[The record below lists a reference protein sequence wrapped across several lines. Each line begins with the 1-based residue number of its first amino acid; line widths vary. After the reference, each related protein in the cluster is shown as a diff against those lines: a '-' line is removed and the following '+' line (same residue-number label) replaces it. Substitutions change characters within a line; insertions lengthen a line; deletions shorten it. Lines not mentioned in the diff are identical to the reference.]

1 MPSERQSIVPFDQL
15 FVFSTNLRPSEL
27 CDEAFLRRIPYK
39 VHIPDPTARQIREL
53 WQRQTQTHH
62 VTCDAQWLD
71 YLIEHHYLAQ
81 NRPMR
86 FCHVDDLLSQIKE
99 YLEFHEQDA
108 VVREAS
114 LDAAVMNYFSAC

>member
-15 FVFSTNLRPSEL
+15 FVFSTNLRRSEL

-71 YLIEHHYLAQ
+71 YLFNIIIWHKTDLCDFVMSMICYLKSK
-81 NRPMR
+81 NTWSSTSRTRWSGKHRLTLP
-86 FCHVDDLLSQIKE
+86 
-99 YLEFHEQDA
+99 
-108 VVREAS
+108 
-114 LDAAVMNYFSAC
+114 

>member
-15 FVFSTNLRPSEL
+15 IVFSTNFRPSDL

-39 VHIPDPTARQIREL
+39 VHILRPTERQIREL
-53 WQRQTQTHH
+53 WQRQTQTHN

-86 FCHVDDLLSQIKE
+86 FCHVDDLLSQIKK
-99 YLEFHEQDA
+99 YSEFHEQDA

-114 LDAAVMNYFSAC
+114 LNAAVMNYFSAC